1 MHWKKVVSLINVHC
15 EGEVG
20 KIITSGVPD
29 LPGATMLE
37 KMDYINKVDDSLRR
51 FVVFEPRGCVQ
62 LSVNLLLPPTEPGA
76 DAAFIVLQADE
87 AHPMSGSNAICVAT
101 ALLETG
107 MVEMRE
113 PVSQVVLETPAGLV
127 TARAHCA
134 DGRCQRVS
142 IDMPLSFVEE
152 LDFEIETETWG
163 RVRGDI
169 AYGGCYCAIV
179 DVDQIGLKI
188 EPGSARLLV
197 EHGVTL
203 KNAFNAAIDVKHPEL
218 PSIDHIAYVMF
229 RGRESDG
236 AVRTCTTLMPGRAD
250 RSPCGTG
257 SSANL
262 ATLHARGEIAVGGKT
277 KSRSIIGSEFEVE
290 LMSEGLVGGKP
301 AVQPR
306 ITGRAWLFGMQQLGL
321 DPEDPFPLGY
331 ALSDTWGP
339 YLDDL

>member
-1 MHWKKVVSLINVHC
+1 MQWKKLVSLINVHC

-20 KIITSGVPD
+20 KVITSGVPD

-37 KMDYINKVDDSLRR
+37 KMDYINKVDDSERR
-51 FVVFEPRGCVQ
+51 FVVFEPRGCAQ
-62 LSVNLLLPPTEPGA
+62 GSVNLLLPPTGPEA
-76 DAAFIVLQADE
+76 DAAFMILQADE

-113 PVSQVVLETPAGLV
+113 PISEVVLETPAGLV
-127 TARAHCA
+127 TARAQCS
-134 DGRCQRVS
+134 DGRCERVS
-142 IDMPLSFVEE
+142 IDMPLSFVEK
-152 LDFEIETETWG
+152 LDFEVQTDTWG
-163 RVRGDI
+163 PLRGDI
-169 AYGGCYCAIV
+169 AYGGCYYAIV
-179 DVDQIGLKI
+179 DVDQVGLKI
-188 EPGSARLLV
+188 EPGSARQLV
-197 EHGVTL
+197 EYGVTL
-203 KNAFNAAIDVKHPEL
+203 KTVFNAATDISHPEL

-229 RGRESDG
+229 RDRDDDG

-262 ATLHARGEIAVGGKT
+262 ATLHARGEIAVGGST
-277 KSRSIIGSEFEVE
+277 TSRSIIGSEFGVE
-290 LMSEGLVGGKP
+290 LVSEGLVGTKP

-339 YLDDL
+339 CLDEL